1 MYSNRM
7 FVALGKGEK
16 KISWAL
22 VRIAW
27 ARVVQMEVLLLE
39 GLGEDGMLARTAAPR
54 SIVPAL

>member
-16 KISWAL
+16 KIFWAL

-27 ARVVQMEVLLLE
+27 ARVVQMEVLL
-39 GLGEDGMLARTAAPR
+39 GLGLEEDEMLARMAAPR